1 MIMTKEENSGASM
14 QQPTVHA
21 PGGERLRAGGVV
33 AGKGGLLQQRL
44 ELIEDIYPLTQ
55 LGEGAQKNMQWLSKA
70 PMSLLKFLV

>member
-44 ELIEDIYPLTQ
+44 ELIEDLWQTVLRSECPSEQ
-55 LGEGAQKNMQWLSKA
+55 SER
-70 PMSLLKFLV
+70 V